1 MDTRGW
7 NDIAYSF
14 LINHEGTIY
23 EGRGV
28 GIAGGHT
35 AGHNT
40 ISHAVCLLGNFEI
53 DRPTAAALAS
63 LVELGRHGHAEGWW
77 REGFTGGHRDA
88 SGASTSCPGKFLYT
102 QLATINYTI
111 QKKEALDM
119 YAPCKQGDRGSHV
132 EAWQRVFNRISGFK
146 PKQWTV
152 FEADTTTELQKYA
165 GGASSIGP
173 AEGAAIFAA
182 LGKTD
187 AGGLT
192 EAQVKALIN
201 DTQVVA
207 RLEA

>member
-23 EGRGV
+23 EGRGA

-40 ISHAVCLLGNFEI
+40 ISHAVCLIGNFEI

-102 QLATINYTI
+102 QLATINQAI
-111 QKKEALDM
+111 QEDDMPLTTDDIRRIWEYAVPDEDDGLGTRGAVHALRQAWG
-119 YAPCKQGDRGSHV
+119 YARK
-132 EAWQRVFNRISGFK
+132 
-146 PKQWTV
+146 
-152 FEADTTTELQKYA
+152 
-165 GGASSIGP
+165 ASID
-173 AEGAAIFAA
+173 AAIARQLAEAA
-182 LGKTD
+182 ATGINLTAEQID
-187 AGGLT
+187 AIADAVSL
-192 EAQVKALIN
+192 E
-201 DTQVVA
+201 VA
-207 RLEA
+207 DDLADNLADRLRD